1 MDLQLGKKGSIQA
14 VYNLRGDCLY
24 LAENDTTAEMA
35 RDEGHSTEEL
45 PFYGSPTG
53 GLAASIWKEDELIAA
68 VGMKEAILNHCIAL
82 DGTSTSL
89 ITIK

>member
-1 MDLQLGKKGSIQA
+1 MEMNLGKKGSIHA
-14 VYNLRGDCLY
+14 VYNDGGNCLY
-24 LAENDTTAEMA
+24 ITENYTAEMA
-35 RDEGHSTEEL
+35 ALEGYTVKEL

-68 VGMKEAILNHCIAL
+68 VQIKEAILNHCIAL

-89 ITIK
+89 ITIL